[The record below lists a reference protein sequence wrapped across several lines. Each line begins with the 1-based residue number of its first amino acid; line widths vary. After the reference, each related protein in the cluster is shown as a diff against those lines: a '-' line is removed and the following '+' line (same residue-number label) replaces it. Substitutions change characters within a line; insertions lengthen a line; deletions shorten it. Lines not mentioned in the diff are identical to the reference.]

1 MRPAVA
7 AAPAPS
13 SAIRVNLTVP
23 VTRIGFGPFSID
35 PLEQM
40 IGAKLADLL
49 EPLMVGPITRRPSIT
64 GPAVEVYPL
73 ALPDGEGASIPLAQW
88 GEVGFYNEA
97 GVLALTVPWAM
108 AGWLRQRLG
117 EAVVRGP
124 EAGVSLDGT
133 ARVAKAWVRLRPGM
147 RASMPLG
154 ALGEAGIETG

>member
-1 MRPAVA
+1 MRAAV

-23 VTRIGFGPFSID
+23 VTRIGFGPFSFD

-49 EPLMVGPITRRPSIT
+49 APLMVGSVTRRPSAT

-88 GEVGFYNEA
+88 GEVGFYNE
-97 GVLALTVPWAM
+97 GGLLALTVPWGI
-108 AGWLRQRLG
+108 AGWLRQKLG
-117 EAVVRGP
+117 DAVMRGP
-124 EAGVSLDGT
+124 EAGVSLDGS

-147 RASMPLG
+147 RASVPLG
-154 ALGEAGIETG
+154 ALGEAGVEAAC